1 MTQIS
6 NDLTFIEDPGH
17 GWLRI
22 PLTDVAALGIQDE
35 ITACSFIDGEYAY
48 LEEDCDYSIFYQ
60 ACQDQGVSQPTITT
74 EYVPYFDRSKPRF
87 TKARF
92 KQCLAQVITANP
104 ASTNRLGTNHDSC

>member
-22 PLTDVAALGIQDE
+22 PLADVATLGIQDD
-35 ITACSFIDGEYAY
+35 ITACSFIEGNYAY
-48 LEEDCDYSIFYQ
+48 LEEDCDYSTFYK
-60 ACQDQGVSQPTITT
+60 ACQDQGVAQPTIPT

-87 TKARF
+87 TPDRF
-92 KQCLAQVITANP
+92 KQRLAQVTA
-104 ASTNRLGTNHDSC
+104 TNSANRPGADHDRR